1 MMQIEKKEKK
11 GIPISWNKEDDFM
24 IVNLKRNGKDA
35 VVHKVLGEK
44 LIAKKRATEVKGK
57 IVKPTLNFK

>member
-1 MMQIEKKEKK
+1 
-11 GIPISWNKEDDFM
+11 M